1 MILSKHLERE
11 VSLIRCG
18 GKDIITS
25 IREQWNDGANT
36 LAISPGKVIVYDRN
50 YVTNRLLTE
59 AGIQVLEIKSSE
71 LSRGRGG
78 PRCMAM
84 PLEREEI

>member
-1 MILSKHLERE
+1 M
-11 VSLIRCG
+11 
-18 GKDIITS
+18 
-25 IREQWNDGANT
+25 
-36 LAISPGKVIVYDRN
+36 IVYDRN